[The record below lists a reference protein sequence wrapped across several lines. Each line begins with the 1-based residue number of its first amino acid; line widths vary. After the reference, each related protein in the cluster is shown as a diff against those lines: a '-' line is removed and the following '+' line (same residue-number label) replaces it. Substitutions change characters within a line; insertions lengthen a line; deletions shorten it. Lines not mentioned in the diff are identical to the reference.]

1 MSVLA
6 GVGDNCNFK
15 KIKFFDFSEPK
26 GGPGNYRGGLLIDDV
41 AGTAKLYTP
50 HGGEYF
56 RMEIDWDNDGVIDR
70 PYGLALQKKIAVWER
85 GPDEQWYGYGGTVN
99 DDLTNFDDVRPK

>member
-1 MSVLA
+1 L
-6 GVGDNCNFK
+6 GNTCNFK
-15 KIKFFDFSEPK
+15 KIKFFDFNEPK
-26 GGPGNYRGGLLIDDV
+26 GGPGNYTDGLLIDEV

-70 PYGLALQKKIAVWER
+70 PYGLALRKKIVVWER